1 MTERAIKD
9 SYELEKLVDKAEVGE
24 IVDESAEL
32 LDQATSDAVYRY
44 FRDVGGHRLLDHTE
58 EIEESRY
65 VQRGLKIDAATAQL
79 REELGREPK
88 DDEIAERV
96 RYNDAVS
103 HLKQAKVPAGKKE
116 KDEDLPQPDEDE
128 VQAYIERLLTAK
140 EQFIKERGR
149 RPKLEEF
156 QIAEIIAREEA
167 YNLLSSRRKKPVT
180 DDDIDKYF
188 DKLDEEERKALVKKW
203 QAWMPTTTK
212 EIRESRIR
220 ARRAREVLI
229 RHNLRLVVSIA
240 KKYRSSGLPLIDL
253 IQEGNIG
260 LMTAVERYDP
270 ELGYRFSTYA
280 TFWIRQAIGRAVANL
295 SRTIRV
301 PVHMHDLISK
311 VRRTES
317 QLEQKYGRPP
327 TDIEI
332 ADYLEMEVEKVEQA
346 RSAIPRTSS
355 LDKPIGE
362 DGESTIGDLLPD
374 PASDQVVEEAISSHD
389 RDVIH
394 RSLDCLSQREKDVVM
409 ARFGLLGGQPQT
421 LAEIAEHHGI
431 SRERVRQI
439 EKEALAKLR
448 KSDLVHLTNAA

>member
-1 MTERAIKD
+1 MTERSIQD
-9 SYELEKLVDKAEVGE
+9 TYDLEKAAADAEVGE
-24 IVDESAEL
+24 VIDESAEL

-44 FRDVGGHRLLDHTE
+44 FRDVGGHRLLSHQE
-58 EIEESRY
+58 EIDLSRA
-65 VQRGLKIDAATAQL
+65 VRAGLEARRL
-79 REELGREPK
+79 REEGEEV
-88 DDEIAERV
+88 DDLQIIF
-96 RYNDAVS
+96 
-103 HLKQAKVPAGKKE
+103 E
-116 KDEDLPQPDEDE
+116 K
-128 VQAYIERLLTAK
+128 AR
-140 EQFIKERGR
+140 
-149 RPKLEEF
+149 
-156 QIAEIIAREEA
+156 IARE
-167 YNLLSSRRKKPVT
+167 K
-180 DDDIDKYF
+180 
-188 DKLDEEERKALVKKW
+188 
-203 QAWMPTTTK
+203 
-212 EIRESRIR
+212 
-220 ARRAREVLI
+220 LI

-311 VRRTES
+311 VRRTEA
-317 QLEQKYGRPP
+317 QLEQQYGRPA
-327 TDIEI
+327 TDAEV
-332 ADYLEMEVEKVEQA
+332 ATRLEMEVERVEQA

-374 PASDQVVEEAISSHD
+374 PASDQVVEEAVSSAI
-389 RDVIH
+389 RDQIR
-394 RSLDCLSQREKDVVM
+394 RSLECLTDREKGVVVL
-409 ARFGLLGGQPQT
+409 RFGLGGQQPQT
-421 LAEIAEHHGI
+421 LAEIAEHYGI

-448 KSDLVHLTNAA
+448 KSDLIELSSAA

>member
-1 MTERAIKD
+1 MTERSIQD
-9 SYELEKLVDKAEVGE
+9 TYDLEKAAADAEVGE
-24 IVDESAEL
+24 VIDESAEL

-44 FRDVGGHRLLDHTE
+44 FRDVGGHRLLSHQEEIDLSRAVRAGLEARRLRDEGE
-58 EIEESRY
+58 EIEDL
-65 VQRGLKIDAATAQL
+65 QI
-79 REELGREPK
+79 
-88 DDEIAERV
+88 IF
-96 RYNDAVS
+96 
-103 HLKQAKVPAGKKE
+103 E
-116 KDEDLPQPDEDE
+116 K
-128 VQAYIERLLTAK
+128 AR
-140 EQFIKERGR
+140 
-149 RPKLEEF
+149 
-156 QIAEIIAREEA
+156 IARE
-167 YNLLSSRRKKPVT
+167 K
-180 DDDIDKYF
+180 
-188 DKLDEEERKALVKKW
+188 
-203 QAWMPTTTK
+203 
-212 EIRESRIR
+212 
-220 ARRAREVLI
+220 LI

-311 VRRTES
+311 VRRTEA
-317 QLEQKYGRPP
+317 QLEQRYGRPA
-327 TDIEI
+327 TDTEV
-332 ADYLEMEVEKVEQA
+332 AAHLEMEVERVEQA

-374 PASDQVVEEAISSHD
+374 PASDQVVEEAVSSAI
-389 RDVIH
+389 RDQIR
-394 RSLDCLSQREKDVVM
+394 RSLECLTDREKGVVVL
-409 ARFGLLGGQPQT
+409 RFGLGGQQPQT
-421 LAEIAEHHGI
+421 LAEIAEHYGI

-448 KSDLVHLTNAA
+448 KSDLIELSSAA

>member
-1 MTERAIKD
+1 MTERAIRD
-9 SYELEKLVDKAEVGE
+9 SYELERLVDKAEVGD

-44 FRDVGGHRLLDHTE
+44 FRDVGGHRLLDHSE

-65 VQRGLKIDAATAQL
+65 VQRGLKITRAENEL
-79 REELGREPK
+79 RDELGREPRSR
-88 DDEIAERV
+88 ELAARV
-96 RYNDAVS
+96 RHNEAMDKLRIYEAGGNPKKMND
-103 HLKQAKVPAGKKE
+103 VPM
-116 KDEDLPQPDEDE
+116 PDEAE
-128 VQAYIERLLTAK
+128 AEAYIERLLEARK
-140 EQFIKERGR
+140 AYSEEHGR
-149 RPKLEEF
+149 LPRLEEF
-156 QIAEIIAREEA
+156 VIAPIVAAEE
-167 YNLLSSRRKKPVT
+167 LKPELKKALGHKPS
-180 DDDIDKYF
+180 
-188 DKLDEEERKALVKKW
+188 DEEISEALESEEYKPLLNKW
-203 QAWMPTTTK
+203 QGWMPTTGK
-212 EIRESRIR
+212 EFRESRIR
-220 ARRAREVLI
+220 AQRARETLI

-317 QLEQKYGRPP
+317 QLEQQLGRPA
-327 TDIEI
+327 TDQEI
-332 ADYLEMEVEKVEQA
+332 ADHLEMEVEKVEQA

-394 RSLDCLSQREKDVVM
+394 RSLAHLSDRERGVVEL
-409 ARFGLLGGQPQT
+409 RFGLRGQQPQT
-421 LAEIAEHHGI
+421 LAEIADHYGI

-448 KSDLVHLTNAA
+448 KSDLVHLTTAA

>member
-1 MTERAIKD
+1 MAEQRSIQDTYD
-9 SYELEKLVDKAEVGE
+9 LDKAVADAEVGE
-24 IVDESAEL
+24 VIDESAEL

-44 FRDVGGHRLLDHTE
+44 FRDVGGHRLLSHQE
-58 EIEESRY
+58 EIDLSRA
-65 VQRGLKIDAATAQL
+65 VRAGLEARRL
-79 REELGREPK
+79 REEGE
-88 DDEIAERV
+88 EV
-96 RYNDAVS
+96 
-103 HLKQAKVPAGKKE
+103 
-116 KDEDLPQPDEDE
+116 EDL
-128 VQAYIERLLTAK
+128 
-140 EQFIKERGR
+140 
-149 RPKLEEF
+149 
-156 QIAEIIAREEA
+156 QIIFEKARIARE
-167 YNLLSSRRKKPVT
+167 K
-180 DDDIDKYF
+180 
-188 DKLDEEERKALVKKW
+188 
-203 QAWMPTTTK
+203 
-212 EIRESRIR
+212 
-220 ARRAREVLI
+220 LI

-311 VRRTES
+311 VRRTEA
-317 QLEQKYGRPP
+317 QLEQQYGRPA
-327 TDIEI
+327 TDAEV
-332 ADYLEMEVEKVEQA
+332 AAHLEMEVERVEQA

-374 PASDQVVEEAISSHD
+374 PQSDQVVEEAVSSAI
-389 RDVIH
+389 RDQIR
-394 RSLDCLSQREKDVVM
+394 RSLECLTDREKGVVVL
-409 ARFGLLGGQPQT
+409 RFGLGGQQPQT
-421 LAEIAEHHGI
+421 LAEIAEHYGI

-448 KSDLVHLTNAA
+448 KSDLIELSSAA

>member
-1 MTERAIKD
+1 MTERSIQD
-9 SYELEKLVDKAEVGE
+9 TYDLEKAAADAEVGE
-24 IVDESAEL
+24 VIDESAEL

-44 FRDVGGHRLLDHTE
+44 FRDVGGHRLLSHQE
-58 EIEESRY
+58 EIDLSRA
-65 VQRGLKIDAATAQL
+65 VRAGLEARRL
-79 REELGREPK
+79 REEGEEV
-88 DDEIAERV
+88 DDLQIIF
-96 RYNDAVS
+96 
-103 HLKQAKVPAGKKE
+103 E
-116 KDEDLPQPDEDE
+116 K
-128 VQAYIERLLTAK
+128 AR
-140 EQFIKERGR
+140 
-149 RPKLEEF
+149 
-156 QIAEIIAREEA
+156 IARE
-167 YNLLSSRRKKPVT
+167 K
-180 DDDIDKYF
+180 
-188 DKLDEEERKALVKKW
+188 
-203 QAWMPTTTK
+203 
-212 EIRESRIR
+212 
-220 ARRAREVLI
+220 LI

-311 VRRTES
+311 VRRTEA
-317 QLEQKYGRPP
+317 QLEQQYGRPA
-327 TDIEI
+327 TDAEV
-332 ADYLEMEVEKVEQA
+332 AAHLEMEVERVEQA

-374 PASDQVVEEAISSHD
+374 PASDQVVEEAVSSAI
-389 RDVIH
+389 RDQIR
-394 RSLDCLSQREKDVVM
+394 RSLECLTDREKGVVVL
-409 ARFGLLGGQPQT
+409 RFGLGGQQPQT
-421 LAEIAEHHGI
+421 LAEIAEHYGI

-448 KSDLVHLTNAA
+448 KSDLIELSSAA

>member
-1 MTERAIKD
+1 MTERSIQD
-9 SYELEKLVDKAEVGE
+9 TYDLDKAVADAEVGE
-24 IVDESAEL
+24 VIDESAEL

-44 FRDVGGHRLLDHTE
+44 FRDVGGHRLLSHQE
-58 EIEESRY
+58 EIDLSRA
-65 VQRGLKIDAATAQL
+65 VRAGLEARRL
-79 REELGREPK
+79 REEGE
-88 DDEIAERV
+88 EV
-96 RYNDAVS
+96 
-103 HLKQAKVPAGKKE
+103 
-116 KDEDLPQPDEDE
+116 EDL
-128 VQAYIERLLTAK
+128 
-140 EQFIKERGR
+140 
-149 RPKLEEF
+149 
-156 QIAEIIAREEA
+156 QIIFEKARIARE
-167 YNLLSSRRKKPVT
+167 K
-180 DDDIDKYF
+180 
-188 DKLDEEERKALVKKW
+188 
-203 QAWMPTTTK
+203 
-212 EIRESRIR
+212 
-220 ARRAREVLI
+220 LI

-311 VRRTES
+311 VRRTEA
-317 QLEQKYGRPP
+317 QLEQQYGRPA
-327 TDIEI
+327 TDSEV
-332 ADYLEMEVEKVEQA
+332 AAHLEMEVERVEQA

-374 PASDQVVEEAISSHD
+374 PQSDQVVEEAVSSAI
-389 RDVIH
+389 RDQIR
-394 RSLDCLSQREKDVVM
+394 RSLECLTDREKGVVVL
-409 ARFGLLGGQPQT
+409 RFGLGGQQPQT
-421 LAEIAEHHGI
+421 LAEIAEHYGI

-448 KSDLVHLTNAA
+448 KSDLIELSSAA

>member
-1 MTERAIKD
+1 MTERAIQD
-9 SYELEKLVDKAEVGE
+9 TYELEKLANEAEVGE
-24 IVDESAEL
+24 VIDESAEL

-44 FRDVGGHRLLDHTE
+44 FRDVGGHRLLIHDEEIDLSRKVRKGLALRRAKEELRTELERDPKPEELAERIRLNDARDRLEEELEREPTEAEIAAFIERVSVARLEFEETYGRKPKDEIQVAEFLAKQEANAKLKKQLRRLPSDQELAQYFETE
-58 EIEESRY
+58 EHSAR
-65 VQRGLKIDAATAQL
+65 LK
-79 REELGREPK
+79 
-88 DDEIAERV
+88 
-96 RYNDAVS
+96 
-103 HLKQAKVPAGKKE
+103 H
-116 KDEDLPQPDEDE
+116 
-128 VQAYIERLLTAK
+128 
-140 EQFIKERGR
+140 
-149 RPKLEEF
+149 
-156 QIAEIIAREEA
+156 
-167 YNLLSSRRKKPVT
+167 
-180 DDDIDKYF
+180 
-188 DKLDEEERKALVKKW
+188 W
-203 QAWMPTTTK
+203 QAWMPATQ
-212 EIRESRIR
+212 RELTEAEER
-220 ARRAREVLI
+220 AKIAREKLI

-311 VRRTES
+311 VRRTEA
-317 QLEQKYGRPP
+317 QLEQQLGRPA
-327 TDIEI
+327 TDQEV
-332 ADYLEMEVEKVEQA
+332 AEYLEMEVEKVEQA

-374 PASDQVVEEAISSHD
+374 PASDQVVEEAVSSAI
-389 RDVIH
+389 RDQIR
-394 RSLDCLSQREKDVVM
+394 RSLECLTDRERGVVIL
-409 ARFGLLGGQPQT
+409 RFGLGGQQPQT
-421 LAEIAEHHGI
+421 LAEIADHYGI

-448 KSDLVHLTNAA
+448 KSDLIELSSAA

>member
-1 MTERAIKD
+1 MTERAVRETTYND

-44 FRDVGGHRLLDHTE
+44 FRDVGGHRLLNHEEEIDLSTKVQRMLEVQRWLRTE
-58 EIEESRY
+58 EALDRHPAVEASGVLTVPIPGVDPEKVDPKEPTTMQKAYVVLAEGYEPSDEMVEQLKAYVEETVDANHVPGAIEF
-65 VQRGLKIDAATAQL
+65 V
-79 REELGREPK
+79 
-88 DDEIAERV
+88 DEIPRRKRGGID
-96 RYNDAVS
+96 RYA
-103 HLKQAKVPAGKKE
+103 LKVMEFGEGATR
-116 KDEDLPQPDEDE
+116 DEPIS
-128 VQAYIERLLTAK
+128 VI
-140 EQFIKERGR
+140 IERGR
-149 RPKLEEF
+149 
-156 QIAEIIAREEA
+156 IARE
-167 YNLLSSRRKKPVT
+167 K
-180 DDDIDKYF
+180 
-188 DKLDEEERKALVKKW
+188 
-203 QAWMPTTTK
+203 
-212 EIRESRIR
+212 
-220 ARRAREVLI
+220 LI

-270 ELGYRFSTYA
+270 TLGYRFSTYA

-317 QLEQKYGRPP
+317 QLEQKLGRPA
-327 TDIEI
+327 TDQEI
-332 ADYLEMEVEKVEQA
+332 AEFLEMEVEKVEQA

-374 PASDQVVEEAISSHD
+374 PASDQVVEEAVSSAI
-389 RDVIH
+389 RDQIR
-394 RSLDCLSQREKDVVM
+394 RSLENLSEREKGVVM
-409 ARFGLLGGQPQT
+409 LRFGLNGQQPQT
-421 LAEIAEHHGI
+421 LAEIADHYGI

-439 EKEALAKLR
+439 EKEALSKLR
-448 KSDLVHLTNAA
+448 RSDLVELSTAA

>member
-1 MTERAIKD
+1 MTERAVRDTSYKD

-44 FRDVGGHRLLDHTE
+44 FRDVGGHRLLNHEEEIDLSTKVQRMLEAQRWMRTE
-58 EIEESRY
+58 EALDRHPAVAASGVLTVPIPGVDPETVEPKEPTHMQKAFVVLANGTEPSDELVEQLKAYVDETVDSHHVPGAIEFVEAVPRRKRGGIDRY
-65 VQRGLKIDAATAQL
+65 GLKVMEFGDAAK
-79 REELGREPK
+79 RDEP
-88 DDEIAERV
+88 IAV
-96 RYNDAVS
+96 V
-103 HLKQAKVPAGKKE
+103 
-116 KDEDLPQPDEDE
+116 
-128 VQAYIERLLTAK
+128 I
-140 EQFIKERGR
+140 ERGR
-149 RPKLEEF
+149 
-156 QIAEIIAREEA
+156 IARE
-167 YNLLSSRRKKPVT
+167 K
-180 DDDIDKYF
+180 
-188 DKLDEEERKALVKKW
+188 
-203 QAWMPTTTK
+203 
-212 EIRESRIR
+212 
-220 ARRAREVLI
+220 LI

-270 ELGYRFSTYA
+270 TLGYRFSTYA

-317 QLEQKYGRPP
+317 QLEQKLGRPAN
-327 TDIEI
+327 DQEI
-332 ADYLEMEVEKVEQA
+332 AEFLEMEVEKVEQA

-374 PASDQVVEEAISSHD
+374 PASDQVVEEAVSSAI
-389 RDVIH
+389 RDQIR
-394 RSLDCLSQREKDVVM
+394 RSLEHLSDREKGVVM
-409 ARFGLLGGQPQT
+409 LRFGLNGQQPQT
-421 LAEIAEHHGI
+421 LAEIADFYGI

-439 EKEALAKLR
+439 EKEALSKLR
-448 KSDLVHLTNAA
+448 RSDLVELSTAA

>member
-1 MTERAIKD
+1 MTERAVTDSPIKD

-44 FRDVGGHRLLDHTE
+44 FRDVGGHRLLNHEEEIDLSTKVQHMLEAQRWMRTE
-58 EIEESRY
+58 EALDRFPAVKASGVLTVPIPGVDPETAEPKEPTHMQKAYVVLAEGAKPSDELVEQLKEYIAETVDNHHVPGAIEFVDELPRRKRGGIDRY
-65 VQRGLKIDAATAQL
+65 GLKKMEFADAAT
-79 REELGREPK
+79 RDEP
-88 DDEIAERV
+88 IAV
-96 RYNDAVS
+96 V
-103 HLKQAKVPAGKKE
+103 
-116 KDEDLPQPDEDE
+116 
-128 VQAYIERLLTAK
+128 I
-140 EQFIKERGR
+140 ERGR
-149 RPKLEEF
+149 
-156 QIAEIIAREEA
+156 IARE
-167 YNLLSSRRKKPVT
+167 K
-180 DDDIDKYF
+180 
-188 DKLDEEERKALVKKW
+188 
-203 QAWMPTTTK
+203 
-212 EIRESRIR
+212 
-220 ARRAREVLI
+220 LI

-270 ELGYRFSTYA
+270 TLGYRFSTYA

-317 QLEQKYGRPP
+317 QLEQKLGRPAN
-327 TDIEI
+327 DQEI
-332 ADYLEMEVEKVEQA
+332 AEFLEMEVEKVEQA

-374 PASDQVVEEAISSHD
+374 PASDQVVEEAVSSAI
-389 RDVIH
+389 RDQIR
-394 RSLDCLSQREKDVVM
+394 RSLEHLSEREQGVVM
-409 ARFGLLGGQPQT
+409 LRFGLNGQQPQT
-421 LAEIAEHHGI
+421 LAEIADFYGI

-439 EKEALAKLR
+439 EKEALSKLR
-448 KSDLVHLTNAA
+448 RSDLVELSTAA

>member
-9 SYELEKLVDKAEVGE
+9 SYELEQLVDKAEVGE

-44 FRDVGGHRLLDHTE
+44 FRDVGGHRLLNHEEEIDLSTKVQKMLEAQRWLRTE
-58 EIEESRY
+58 EALDRHPSVAESGVLTVPIPGVDPEKVEPKEPTHMQKAYVVLAEGVEPSDELIKHLREYVDEALDGNHVPGAIEFVDALPRRKRGALDRY
-65 VQRGLKIDAATAQL
+65 ALKVMEFGDAAT
-79 REELGREPK
+79 RDEPMSVV
-88 DDEIAERV
+88 I
-96 RYNDAVS
+96 
-103 HLKQAKVPAGKKE
+103 
-116 KDEDLPQPDEDE
+116 
-128 VQAYIERLLTAK
+128 
-140 EQFIKERGR
+140 ERGR
-149 RPKLEEF
+149 
-156 QIAEIIAREEA
+156 IARE
-167 YNLLSSRRKKPVT
+167 K
-180 DDDIDKYF
+180 
-188 DKLDEEERKALVKKW
+188 
-203 QAWMPTTTK
+203 
-212 EIRESRIR
+212 
-220 ARRAREVLI
+220 LI

-270 ELGYRFSTYA
+270 TLGYRFSTYA

-317 QLEQKYGRPP
+317 QLEQKLGRPAN
-327 TDIEI
+327 DQEI
-332 ADYLEMEVEKVEQA
+332 ADFLEMEVEKVEQA

-374 PASDQVVEEAISSHD
+374 PASDQVVEEAVSSAI
-389 RDVIH
+389 RDQIR
-394 RSLDCLSQREKDVVM
+394 RSLENLSDREKGVVM
-409 ARFGLLGGQPQT
+409 LRFGLGGQQPQT
-421 LAEIAEHHGI
+421 LAEIADFYGI

-439 EKEALAKLR
+439 EKEALSKLR
-448 KSDLVHLTNAA
+448 KSDLVELSTAA

>member
-1 MTERAIKD
+1 MTERVIQD
-9 SYELEKLVDKAEVGE
+9 TYELEKLVDKADVGE

-44 FRDVGGHRLLDHTE
+44 FRDVGGHRLLVHGE
-58 EIEESRY
+58 EIEESTWVRKLLL
-65 VQRGLKIDAATAQL
+65 VNETQASLT
-79 REELGREPK
+79 EELGRKPTDQEIITHIRRRLASDKLEKTLERQPTEP
-88 DDEIAERV
+88 EINDYISKLIEAKEAVLAEHSHLNEAQIETAVAERLRRQELEAELGRELTQV
-96 RYNDAVS
+96 EE
-103 HLKQAKVPAGKKE
+103 Q
-116 KDEDLPQPDEDE
+116 
-128 VQAYIERLLTAK
+128 ERLSFQ
-140 EQFIKERGR
+140 EVIKW
-149 RPKLEEF
+149 K
-156 QIAEIIAREEA
+156 
-167 YNLLSSRRKKPVT
+167 
-180 DDDIDKYF
+180 
-188 DKLDEEERKALVKKW
+188 
-203 QAWMPTTTK
+203 AWMPASEQ
-212 EIRESRIR
+212 EIEKVRLR
-220 ARRAREVLI
+220 APSARETLI

-270 ELGYRFSTYA
+270 DLGYRFSTYA

-311 VRRTES
+311 VRRTEA
-317 QLEQKYGRPP
+317 QLEQQLGRPAS
-327 TDIEI
+327 DQEI
-332 ADYLEMEVEKVEQA
+332 AEFLEMEVEKVEQA

-374 PASDQVVEEAISSHD
+374 PASDQVVDEALNAAI
-389 RDVIH
+389 REQVR
-394 RSLDCLSQREKDVVM
+394 RSLECLTDREKGVVEL
-409 ARFGLLGGQPQT
+409 RFGLAGQQPQT
-421 LAEIAEHHGI
+421 LAEIAEHYGI

-448 KSDLVHLTNAA
+448 KSDLVELSSAA